1 MWFINSFALSRCSW
15 VFITFQCDGNSAFLH
30 VTKTQLAKIGKIV
43 LKSFLHIF
51 YFPIILGMLHFCQ
64 TSLVIAVYPILRLW
78 KPKCNLQLL
87 NLSLYLQWHLFF
99 YALFIE
105 LLFYS
110 FGSTCCAYSHNGQD
124 TFHKFLQIILE
135 NFLSLLRPVSYP
147 ELNSVSPTR

>member
-15 VFITFQCDGNSAFLH
+15 VYITFQCDGNSAFLH

-51 YFPIILGMLHFCQ
+51 YFPIILDMLHFCQ

-99 YALFIE
+99 LCACSLSYCFIH
-105 LLFYS
+105 S
-110 FGSTCCAYSHNGQD
+110 AQHAV
-124 TFHKFLQIILE
+124 HILTTVKTP
-135 NFLSLLRPVSYP
+135 FT
-147 ELNSVSPTR
+147 NSCK